1 MKTLP
6 NILFINPS
14 PMAKMEQ
21 AVLLEEKLLDRVPDF
36 QTPIGIIEMAS
47 YLRQEIPNISVSLL
61 DISADLYRTY
71 QNHVS
76 TPSMTVEE
84 FT

>member
-21 AVLLEEKLLDRVPDF
+21 AVLLEEKLLDRVSDF

-47 YLRQEIPNISVSLL
+47 YPASGNSKHFCII
-61 DISADLYRTY
+61 T
-71 QNHVS
+71 
-76 TPSMTVEE
+76 
-84 FT
+84 